1 MKPHLV
7 VALIYNQLCTFEFG
21 CAVEVFALKRPEL
34 GVNWYEFATYAVDE
48 GEITAAGGIRIVPT
62 AGSAQLEDADTIIVP
77 GWRGVDAEVPADL
90 IAGLQA
96 AHARGARICSICTG
110 AFVLAAAGLLEGRHA
125 TTHWRYTDLLASMYP
140 QIILQPDE
148 LYVDQGQIV
157 TAAGSAAGLDM
168 MLHLVRKDHGA
179 RIANMVAQ
187 RLVIPPHRRS
197 IAICVPSAGVIDRG
211 AYCQADGLATQ
222 QPSTSAQY
230 QGHGESGC
238 AESPHVAPSLHG
250 KHGPDAYR
258 MATGRAHRVHQGFA
272 RIINAAAGRD
282 RRADRLR
289 IRRIAASTFSQPRWH
304 KSRPLPQAICQTLI
318 GGPQEYPSG
327 RRRINR
333 AQARVI

>member
-110 AFVLAAAGLLEGRHA
+110 AFVLAAAGLLEGRQA
-125 TTHWRYTDLLASMYP
+125 TTHWRYTELLASMYP
-140 QIILQPDE
+140 QIVIQPDE

-187 RLVIPPHRRS
+187 RLVIPPHREGGQSQYASRQLVSSTDGPIARLMDWLRS
-197 IAICVPSAGVIDRG
+197 NLQHQQSIKGMAKQAALSPRTLHRHFMESTGQTPTEWLLGERIAYTRDLLESSTLRLGEIVELTGFGSEESLRRHFRNLVGV
-211 AYCQADGLATQ
+211 
-222 QPSTSAQY
+222 
-230 QGHGESGC
+230 
-238 AESPHVAPSLHG
+238 SPG
-250 KHGPDAYR
+250 RYR
-258 MATGRAHRVHQGFA
+258 KQFA
-272 RIINAAAGRD
+272 RR
-282 RRADRLR
+282 
-289 IRRIAASTFSQPRWH
+289 
-304 KSRPLPQAICQTLI
+304 
-318 GGPQEYPSG
+318 
-327 RRRINR
+327 
-333 AQARVI
+333 

>member
-62 AGSAQLEDADTIIVP
+62 AGSAQLEDADTIIIP

-90 IAGLQA
+90 ITGLQA

-110 AFVLAAAGLLEGRHA
+110 AFVLAAAGLLEGRQA

-140 QIILQPDE
+140 QIIIQPDE

-187 RLVIPPHRRS
+187 RLVIPPHREGGQSQYASRQLVSSTDGPIARLMDWLRRNLQHQHS
-197 IAICVPSAGVIDRG
+197 IKGMASQAALSPRTLHRHFMESTGQTPTEWLLGERIAYTRDLLESSTLRLGEIVEVTGFGSEESLRRHFRNVVGV
-211 AYCQADGLATQ
+211 
-222 QPSTSAQY
+222 
-230 QGHGESGC
+230 
-238 AESPHVAPSLHG
+238 SPG
-250 KHGPDAYR
+250 RYR
-258 MATGRAHRVHQGFA
+258 KQFA
-272 RIINAAAGRD
+272 RR
-282 RRADRLR
+282 
-289 IRRIAASTFSQPRWH
+289 
-304 KSRPLPQAICQTLI
+304 
-318 GGPQEYPSG
+318 
-327 RRRINR
+327 
-333 AQARVI
+333 